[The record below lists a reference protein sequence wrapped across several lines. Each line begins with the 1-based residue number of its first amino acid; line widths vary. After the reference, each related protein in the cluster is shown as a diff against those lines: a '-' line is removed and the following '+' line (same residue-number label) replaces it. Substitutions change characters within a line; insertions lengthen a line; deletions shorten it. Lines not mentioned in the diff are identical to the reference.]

1 MEKDALAQQEK
12 IILEAQA
19 EAESIRLKGES
30 RAYAIEVRAKV
41 IRLVS
46 SLFNSVIGMTESHML
61 KACEA
66 IIIYES

>member
-12 IILEAQA
+12 IVLEAQA

-41 IRLVS
+41 ISLLLQGDTTKLS
-46 SLFNSVIGMTESHML
+46 AILFNRKLIEWR
-61 KACEA
+61 
-66 IIIYES
+66 

>member
-12 IILEAQA
+12 IVLEAQA

-41 IRLVS
+41 IRNETRLS
-46 SLFNSVIGMTESHML
+46 HKAPHYLIES
-61 KACEA
+61 
-66 IIIYES
+66 

>member
-12 IILEAQA
+12 IVLEAQA

-41 IRLVS
+41 IVPSFPL
-46 SLFNSVIGMTESHML
+46 
-61 KACEA
+61 EA
-66 IIIYES
+66 NITIQVKHHI

>member
-12 IILEAQA
+12 IVLEAQA

-41 IRLVS
+41 ISLLLQGDTTKPS
-46 SLFNSVIGMTESHML
+46 AILFNRKLIEWR
-61 KACEA
+61 
-66 IIIYES
+66 

>member
-41 IRLVS
+41 ISWVS
-46 SLFNSVIGMTESHML
+46 SFPL
-61 KACEA
+61 EA
-66 IIIYES
+66 NTKKHHII

>member
-12 IILEAQA
+12 IVLEAQA

-41 IRLVS
+41 IRLVPS
-46 SLFNSVIGMTESHML
+46 FPL
-61 KACEA
+61 EA
-66 IIIYES
+66 NITIQAKHHII

>member
-41 IRLVS
+41 IRFVS
-46 SLFNSVIGMTESHML
+46 SFPL
-61 KACEA
+61 EA
-66 IIIYES
+66 NTNKHHII